1 MKRYAL
7 WLFFV
12 MLLLLLMV
20 PALVAQNP
28 NYNNGPVWR
37 VIYVDVKAG
46 MGDAFWTD
54 IRQNFRPIYDE
65 FKKQGWVVDYKFYT
79 NPVTEHPDDWNVAI
93 AIEYKNW
100 TTIDEMAEK
109 ATTIAEKHYG
119 SHQAS
124 VDAAKKRADFSTTI
138 RSSLAR
144 EVTLKEAK
152 NKNRLRPPQPM

>member
-1 MKRYAL
+1 MRKFVL
-7 WLFFV
+7 WLFV
-12 MLLLLLMV
+12 ALTLLAGTQLF
-20 PALVAQNP
+20 AQNP
-28 NYNNGPVWR
+28 HYNNGPVWR
-37 VIYVDVKAG
+37 VIYVNVKTG
-46 MGDAFWTD
+46 MGDAYWND
-54 IRQNFRPIYDE
+54 LSQNFRPIYDE

-124 VDAAKKRADFSTTI
+124 VDAATKRADFSTTI

-144 EVTLKEAK
+144 EVTLK
-152 NKNRLRPPQPM
+152 